1 VPTWKAR
8 ELMKIALQ
16 AKECDTLVNQ
26 QAIEINKGLKYE
38 ASQDS
43 LIVIRSRENAIIKI
57 ENKDWNDRFNNQ
69 VSLTKI
75 EKRKKRRWM
84 EIAGV
89 IIVGEIL
96 VKFIS
101 N

>member
-1 VPTWKAR
+1 
-8 ELMKIALQ
+8 MKIALQ
-16 AKECDTLVNQ
+16 AKACDTLVNY
-26 QAIEINKGLKYE
+26 QAAEINRSLKYE

-43 LIVIRSRENAIIKI
+43 LIVIRSRENAIYKI

-84 EIAGV
+84 AITGV
-89 IIVGEIL
+89 IIVGEL
-96 VKFIS
+96 VVKFFAP
-101 N
+101 